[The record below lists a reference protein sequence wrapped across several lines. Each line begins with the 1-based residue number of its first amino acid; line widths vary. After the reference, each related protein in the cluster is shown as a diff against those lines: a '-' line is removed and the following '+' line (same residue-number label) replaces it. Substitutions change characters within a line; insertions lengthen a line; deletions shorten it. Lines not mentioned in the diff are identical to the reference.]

1 MFTNEQR
8 SRMALKLA
16 AMRNGA
22 TLQLNKNDITPLT
35 AVFKRRKHYCALI
48 EPKTQLI
55 IARGINETMLVG
67 AIIDAL
73 SKWDDVIRHYHLL
86 IGTAEK

>member
-16 AMRNGA
+16 AMRNGE
-22 TLQLNKNDITPLT
+22 TLQLNKNHITPLT
-35 AVFKRRKHYCALI
+35 VMFQRRRQNYILI
-48 EPKTQLI
+48 EPKTKLV
-55 IARGINETMLVG
+55 IASGFNETMLVG

-73 SKWDDVIRHYHLL
+73 SKWDDIIRHYHLL
-86 IGTAEK
+86 IGAAEQ

>member
-16 AMRNGA
+16 AMRNGE
-22 TLQLNKNDITPLT
+22 TLQLNKNDITPST
-35 AVFKRRKHYCALI
+35 VMFQRRRQNCILI
-48 EPKTQLI
+48 EPKTQLV
-55 IARGINETMLVG
+55 IASGFNETMLVG

-73 SKWDDVIRHYHLL
+73 SKWDDIIRHYHLL
-86 IGTAEK
+86 IGTAE

>member
-8 SRMALKLA
+8 SRMVLKLA
-16 AMRNGA
+16 AMRNGE

-35 AVFKRRKHYCALI
+35 VTFKRRKRGCILI
-48 EPKTQLI
+48 EPETQLVV
-55 IARGINETMLVG
+55 ASGLNETMLVG

-73 SKWDDVIRHYHLL
+73 SRWDDVIRHYHLL